1 MANLEPSLDSETNLI
16 SSLASPVKSAPSFVQ
31 ELELYFHE
39 HIRGDFAQEYSIS
52 ARHVRSQ
59 ARITTVAATRPAMDT
74 ADAPW

>member
-1 MANLEPSLDSETNLI
+1 MHVTTLNKVYKLG
-16 SSLASPVKSAPSFVQ
+16 VV
-31 ELELYFHE
+31 
-39 HIRGDFAQEYSIS
+39 RGDFAQEYSIS